1 MSVVS
6 RREREKLQRRQAI
19 LDAAKDLFLEKG
31 YFLTT
36 MEAISEK
43 AELGKGTIYLY
54 FSGKDELYIS
64 VTEEGFF
71 ILEENMAKVSS
82 LDLDP
87 MDKIKRYYYAFVDHC
102 LTHKEHFRIFEYF
115 LTDYAQSNIPEHL
128 IDRIND
134 HTWKCLNYGAEAVR
148 EALEAGLLKEDVDP
162 VQMSIIIWRLG
173 TGLLELAIMK
183 EPDNEESELYPTL
196 IESAIDMLLAGASR
210 VESAKMAL

>member
-6 RREREKLQRRQAI
+6 RRDREKLQRRQAI
-19 LDAAKDLFLEKG
+19 LDAAKELFFEKG
-31 YFLTT
+31 YFHTT
-36 MEAISEK
+36 MEAIAEK

-54 FSGKDELYIS
+54 FSNKDELYIS

-82 LDLDP
+82 QDVDP
-87 MDKIKRYYYAFVDHC
+87 LEKIKRYYYAFVDHC

-134 HTWKCLNYGAEAVR
+134 HTWKCLNYVTEANR
-148 EALEAGLLKEDVDP
+148 EAIAAGLFKDNVDP
-162 VQMSIIIWRLG
+162 VHMSIVIWRLG

-183 EPDNEESELYPTL
+183 EPEKEENELYGTL
-196 IESAIDMLLAGASR
+196 IESAIDTLLRGAGR
-210 VESAKMAL
+210 D